1 MVEQIL
7 LKQIC
12 CMFLDMLVGIYLYK
26 RKHITKQGSKEL
38 GAMLLRIV
46 IPCVI
51 IKSYMTDY
59 SAEKAKELCM
69 AFILALLSLILAMVV
84 SYIIYG
90 KKHGVENFSASFSN
104 AGFIGIPLAQAVY
117 GEQAV
122 FYIASYVALLNLFQ
136 WTYGVYL
143 LIQDR
148 EKKV

>member
-12 CMFLDMLVGIYLYK
+12 CMFLYMLVGIYLYK

-90 KKHGVENFSASFSN
+90 KKHGIENFSASFSN
-104 AGFIGIPLAQAVY
+104 AGFIGIPLA
-117 GEQAV
+117 QAV